1 MKQLKELLKLTKE
14 CTLIYNSK
22 RNREEFN
29 SSLESDKLEI
39 QLLWDEINK
48 RKQLKEKIQKEM
60 GFIIPNYI
68 IDELVENKNNMSYS
82 NLFCLIN
89 MAIINNRM
97 SKYNAKKLK
106 AYVTKNIKQKKY
118 SMLFRN

>member
-1 MKQLKELLKLTKE
+1 MVMKQLKELLKLTKE

-48 RKQLKEKIQKEM
+48 
-60 GFIIPNYI
+60 
-68 IDELVENKNNMSYS
+68 KNN
-82 NLFCLIN
+82 
-89 MAIINNRM
+89 
-97 SKYNAKKLK
+97 
-106 AYVTKNIKQKKY
+106 
-118 SMLFRN
+118 

>member
-1 MKQLKELLKLTKE
+1 MVMKQLKELLKLTKE

-48 RKQLKEKIQKEM
+48 KKTIKRKTSKRN
-60 GFIIPNYI
+60 GFY
-68 IDELVENKNNMSYS
+68 Y
-82 NLFCLIN
+82 
-89 MAIINNRM
+89 
-97 SKYNAKKLK
+97 
-106 AYVTKNIKQKKY
+106 T
-118 SMLFRN
+118 

>member
-1 MKQLKELLKLTKE
+1 
-14 CTLIYNSK
+14 
-22 RNREEFN
+22 
-29 SSLESDKLEI
+29 
-39 QLLWDEINK
+39 
-48 RKQLKEKIQKEM
+48 M

-106 AYVTKNIKQKKY
+106 AYVTKNIK
-118 SMLFRN
+118 

>member
-1 MKQLKELLKLTKE
+1 MVMKQLKELLKLTKE

-48 RKQLKEKIQKEM
+48 KTIKRKTSKRN
-60 GFIIPNYI
+60 GFY
-68 IDELVENKNNMSYS
+68 Y
-82 NLFCLIN
+82 
-89 MAIINNRM
+89 
-97 SKYNAKKLK
+97 
-106 AYVTKNIKQKKY
+106 T
-118 SMLFRN
+118 

>member
-1 MKQLKELLKLTKE
+1 MVMKQLKELLKLTKE

-68 IDELVENKNNMSYS
+68 IDEFVENKNNMSYS

-106 AYVTKNIKQKKY
+106 AYVTKNIK
-118 SMLFRN
+118 